1 MILVTGA
8 TGHLGTA
15 VIDQLLKHTST
26 ENFVALARSEEKA
39 KALKDKGVQVCIGDF
54 DDPASLE
61 KAFAGIDKLLL
72 ISTVAQNRGEQQKA
86 VVEVAK
92 KAGVQHIVYTG
103 VSLKDLSTSAIKWLM
118 ASHFETEDAIKE
130 SGLVYTFLHNALYT
144 DVIPMYVGEHVFE
157 AGIYLPAGDGK
168 APFALRREM
177 GEAVA
182 NVLLQDGHENK
193 TYEITGSELY
203 SYTDVAQALSEL
215 SGKSVSYT
223 NADPTEFTEKLK
235 QFGVPEFAILL
246 TAGFAEDQKNHQ
258 FEEVTNDLENLLGRK
273 PLALKEALKEIY
285 KL

>member
-1 MILVTGA
+1 MILVAGA

-15 VIDQLLKHTST
+15 VIDQLIKHTST
-26 ENFVALARSEEKA
+26 DSFFALARSEEKA
-39 KALKDKGVQVCIGDF
+39 KALKDKGVQVRIGDF

-72 ISTVAQNRGEQQKA
+72 ISTVAQNRGEQQKG

-103 VSLKDLSTSAIKWLM
+103 VTLKDLSTSAIKWLM
-118 ASHFETEDAIKE
+118 ASHFETEDVIKE
-130 SGLVYTFLHNALYT
+130 SGLVYTFLRNALYT
-144 DVIPMYVGEHVFE
+144 DVIPRYVGEHVFE